1 MLGEEAKQNP
11 QDSTWTSMQINKK
24 MLGEEAKQ
32 NPQDSTQTSMQINKK
47 KCQDL
52 GSQTKSSGFYIDFN
66 ANSLFDN

>member
-32 NPQDSTQTSMQINKK
+32 NPLDSTQTSMQINNKNVRR
-47 KCQDL
+47 

-66 ANSLFDN
+66 AN

>member
-24 MLGEEAKQ
+24 
-32 NPQDSTQTSMQINKK
+32 NVRR
-47 KCQDL
+47 

-66 ANSLFDN
+66 AN

>member
-32 NPQDSTQTSMQINKK
+32 NPLDST
-47 KCQDL
+47 
-52 GSQTKSSGFYIDFN
+52 
-66 ANSLFDN
+66 